1 MRNSFVESS
10 TWKVSV
16 SIASSIASDSFVPPR
31 RKSTSGSSAIG
42 AERWSRPATGPFGS
56 TDDPRIVPLPEL
68 LDTWVP
74 CIQLRTNMSF
84 SFMLSFS
91 SGSCLVVDK
100 LAIAASLLTTFSR
113 RTNSE
118 LCSMSSYS
126 SDSWSASESCSSR
139 RLSVYLKICVH
150 RSRTTLSI
158 RSRGCRATTEMLLL
172 MTSPKTSITSMTKQ
186 IKPRLEPASCCLG
199 LERSK
204 YAWNRSW
211 VMILADDNLAGS
223 LNVHERADKP
233 KSLARGVKTPAAVLS
248 PYSTLYGPYD
258 TVE

>member
-126 SDSWSASESCSSR
+126 SESSSPSGSCSSR
-139 RLSVYLKICVH
+139 RFSVYLKICVH
-150 RSRTTLSI
+150 RSRTTESI
-158 RSRGCRATTEMLLL
+158 RSNGCRAMTEMLLL
-172 MTSPKTSITSMTKQ
+172 MRSPKKTMANMTKQ
-186 IKPRLEPASCCLG
+186 TNPRLDAASRCLG
-199 LERSK
+199 
-204 YAWNRSW
+204 
-211 VMILADDNLAGS
+211 
-223 LNVHERADKP
+223 ADKS
-233 KSLARGVKTPAAVLS
+233 K
-248 PYSTLYGPYD
+248 
-258 TVE
+258 